1 MRVGSTGSAASLAR
15 SVNKD
20 ELSINNADE
29 NSYTA
34 LSEVTGEEENAMT
47 PKESVS
53 DRKTPL
59 LVSAV
64 SQDGGIGWR
73 WGGYPD
79 PVALANKMEA
89 ACERSH
95 VTRAVSIV

>member
-1 MRVGSTGSAASLAR
+1 MSSIRHQARESGSPVISTGGTVKFAVSI
-15 SVNKD
+15 D
-20 ELSINNADE
+20 ESDLLLDDE
-29 NSYTA
+29 KIVTA
-34 LSEVTGEEENAMT
+34 
-47 PKESVS
+47 KEFVS

-79 PVALANKMEA
+79 RIALANKMEA
-89 ACERSH
+89 ACERIH